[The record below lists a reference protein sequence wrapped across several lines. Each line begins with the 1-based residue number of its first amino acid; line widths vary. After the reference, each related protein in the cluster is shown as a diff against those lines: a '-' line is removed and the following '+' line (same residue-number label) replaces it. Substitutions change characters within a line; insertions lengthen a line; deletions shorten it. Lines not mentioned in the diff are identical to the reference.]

1 MMLGQDGM
9 ARRVMA
15 VALAV
20 LAGLGLLLAA
30 CGGADAGEANQAAT
44 ATALAAKLAGGG
56 GDGSGGG
63 EAVDPNNPATA
74 TPLAPADNLQAVQ
87 ATATALALE
96 AEAAQA
102 AAAAADNADAAAT
115 AAAEQPI
122 RNELATYGLDPN
134 VGQLGWIHP
143 PELLN
148 VEGYMGYTYTNRF
161 LLTVAR
167 DFVMAADITWNT
179 QFGTTGCGFV
189 LRSDGNEEALNQYI
203 VIGTRGAQGHVG
215 FVTMIDGEVDVDQS
229 QDIYANGIDPLFQW
243 ENDTTNRLVVVGQ
256 GGTFTIFTNGTQ
268 IGQITP
274 QTVYEKGYVA
284 FVALNESGYT
294 RCQYDNAWLWL
305 LNE

>member
-1 MMLGQDGM
+1 MMAVQDGM

-44 ATALAAKLAGGG
+44 ATALAANLAGGG
-56 GDGSGGG
+56 ADGSGGG

-122 RNELATYGLDPN
+122 RNELAAYGLDPN

-143 PELLN
+143 PELLD

-229 QDIYANGIDPLFQW
+229 QDIYANGIDPLFEW

-274 QTVYEKGYVA
+274 QTVYEDGFVA